1 MAQGRGLMRRL
12 ITAPPGD
19 AYPGAFMT
27 DSLGVITWHERG
39 LKSSDAGAQAHAVIL
54 GAQAGAA
61 VEERWRAGVL
71 TGRAFELGG
80 SEGGG
85 GWRLAMHPFRDR
97 DGVLLGWSGATTP
110 LTEPATFIS
119 ELSRRLRWE
128 SDPLAILE
136 RTLEAL
142 GQHFGVSRVNYSEID
157 HPAGLIIVDRDWT
170 NGVPS
175 VAGTWPIES
184 IGSEILA
191 EHASGRPFATDDLF
205 SDPRFDAYDRAPY
218 AAAQNV
224 AILTV
229 PLVKQG
235 RLEALLSIQQDRP
248 RHWTEAEIRLAEEV
262 AERTWSA
269 LQRAR
274 AQTAQRESEA
284 LLSAIMTHA
293 PIGIYLKDHEGRYVA
308 ANREMGELFGRPV
321 DEVLGRTAGELL
333 NPELASTIEAID
345 AEVLR
350 QGKMIAVEEYL
361 EGAGRYE
368 WSLVMRFPVQLAPGA
383 PSQVGGFDIDITPQK
398 QVELELERS
407 RQALFQSEKLTAL
420 GSLLAGVSH
429 ELNNPLSVV
438 IGQAQMLEERVEGSP
453 LAERAAKI
461 RLAAERCSRIVQTF
475 LAMARQQR
483 PQASACDLNG
493 LVETALDLTEFGLI
507 QAGVVVERDLCADAP
522 QAYADPDQIQ
532 QVLVNLIVNA
542 KQALSDWDGPRRL
555 TVRTYHEE
563 NLVKLLVADTGP
575 GVPDALRHR
584 IFDPFFTTKPK
595 GAGTGVGLS
604 FSQGVVEAHG
614 GQLVLLE
621 TDDGAAFELSLPCA
635 PNEGNEV

>member
-19 AYPGAFMT
+19 ANPGAFMT
-27 DSLGVITWHERG
+27 DSLGAITWHERG
-39 LKSSDAGAQAHAVIL
+39 LRSSEAGADAHAVIL

-85 GWRLAMHPFRDR
+85 GWRLAMHPFRNR

-142 GQHFGVSRVNYSEID
+142 GQHFGVSRVNYAEID
-157 HPAGLIIVDRDWT
+157 HAAGLIIVDRDWT

-175 VAGTWPIES
+175 VAGTWPIHS

-274 AQTAQRESEA
+274 AQIAQRESEA

-308 ANREMGELFGRPV
+308 ANREMGELFGRPL

-438 IGQAQMLEERVEGSP
+438 IGQAQMLEERVEGTP

-461 RLAAERCSRIVQTF
+461 RLAADRCSRIVQTF

-493 LVETALDLTEFGLI
+493 LVETALDLTDFGLV
-507 QAGVVVERDLCADAP
+507 QAGVVVEHDLCADAP

-542 KQALSDWDGPRRL
+542 KQALSDWAGPRRL
-555 TVRTYHEE
+555 IVRTYQEE
-563 NLVKLLVADTGP
+563 DLVKLLVADTGP

-621 TDDGAAFELSLPCA
+621 TDDGAAFELSLPSA
-635 PNEGNEV
+635 PNE